1 VVFFFSFIVK
11 VPIRPACAGA
21 FKIAWISTYP
31 TVQIRRTTSVYPN
44 SAGMVSLG

>member
-1 VVFFFSFIVK
+1 VK

-31 TVQIRRTTSVYPN
+31 TVQIRRTTSHCV
-44 SAGMVSLG
+44 AIFEV